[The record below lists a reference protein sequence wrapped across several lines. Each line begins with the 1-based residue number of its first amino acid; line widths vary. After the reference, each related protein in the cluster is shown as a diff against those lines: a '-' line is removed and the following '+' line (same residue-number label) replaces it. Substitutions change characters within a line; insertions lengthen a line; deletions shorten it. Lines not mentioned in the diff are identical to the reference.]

1 MKAVWFLLLLVGT
14 TGCGYSS
21 KGSGSGMTASVAPTV
36 TQLMPSSAMAG
47 GPAFTLTVNGS
58 NFANGAAVYWN
69 GAIRD
74 TTFISAS
81 RVTAAIAASDIA
93 VAGVIPVF
101 VKNPGGTGIYVNQPG
116 QSSNMMNFMVTP

>member
-1 MKAVWFLLLLVGT
+1 MKAVLFLLLLVGT

-21 KGSGSGMTASVAPTV
+21 KGSGMTASVAPTV

-58 NFANGAAVYWN
+58 NFANGGNVYWN

-74 TTFISAS
+74 TTFMSAS
-81 RVTAAIAASDIA
+81 RVTAAIPASDIA

-116 QSSNMMNFMVTP
+116 QSSNMMNFTVTP

>member
-1 MKAVWFLLLLVGT
+1 MKAVWLLLLLVGT

-21 KGSGSGMTASVAPTV
+21 KGSGMTASVAPTV

-58 NFANGAAVYWN
+58 NFANGANVYWN

-74 TTFISAS
+74 TSFMSAS
-81 RVTAAIAASDIA
+81 RVTAAIPTSDIA

-116 QSSNMMNFMVTP
+116 QSSNMMNFTVTP